1 MPQRTLRA
9 TLLWI
14 AAGFFALGL
23 ASVILRPSSPTSSPT
38 RTPAEPSPQP
48 DAPQSTVL
56 ILGVDDLASETPQLR
71 AVWLAA
77 HRPPGEAVYLFGL
90 PIDAAASDGSRLQ
103 DSFTWE
109 RDAGPTP
116 EFLSAV
122 GALSPVSLDVVVALD
137 ETGFASLIDF
147 LGGVELEG
155 GKVGGREVLGVMG
168 LFTGDAAASL
178 EAQRRLLEALAR
190 RAGDVGPG
198 SELQPLVD
206 LIPDHAFLS
215 IPPAEALTRLAPLL
229 PLATSDIHI
238 TLPITPDES

>member
-23 ASVILRPSSPTSSPT
+23 ASVILRPSSPAVSPVATS
-38 RTPAEPSPQP
+38 AEPSPP
-48 DAPQSTVL
+48 PNAPQSTVL
-56 ILGVDDLASETPQLR
+56 LLGVDDLASEPPQLR

-90 PIDAAASDGSRLQ
+90 PIDAATPDGVLLKDAFSW
-103 DSFTWE
+103 DP
-109 RDAGPTP
+109 DAGPTS

-122 GALSPVSLDVVVALD
+122 ATLSPVPLDVVVVLD
-137 ETGFASLIDF
+137 ETAFASLIDF

-168 LFTGDAAASL
+168 LLTGDAAASL
-178 EAQRRLLEALAR
+178 EA
-190 RAGDVGPG
+190 
-198 SELQPLVD
+198 S
-206 LIPDHAFLS
+206 
-215 IPPAEALTRLAPLL
+215 APLERK
-229 PLATSDIHI
+229 PSSTSTAGQVVRTS
-238 TLPITPDES
+238 TLSTRVSLRTP